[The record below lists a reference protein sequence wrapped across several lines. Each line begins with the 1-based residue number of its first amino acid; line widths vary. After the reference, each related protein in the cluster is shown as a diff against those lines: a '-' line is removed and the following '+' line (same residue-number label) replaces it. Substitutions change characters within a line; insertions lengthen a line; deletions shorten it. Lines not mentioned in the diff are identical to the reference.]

1 MSTSR
6 AVPVTLA
13 EIARLAGVGRAA
25 VSNWRRRHPSFPER
39 IAGTDV
45 NPQFSMTD
53 IENWLRDNKKLKKS
67 AEREWLWPR
76 FEALG
81 GRDETGAVVARVGR
95 LLSGRE
101 EEEGQELPDETR
113 ALIRRAVELGRREGG
128 AETFTFLL
136 RRWLDVHVRQIA
148 TTPEPLAALMAD
160 LAIGAA
166 AGMRGGAG
174 AAGQSSTGRT
184 GGIGGTGRITVM
196 DPACGTGHL
205 LAAAAEA
212 VKASGDGA
220 VTLLGG
226 DRDPVL
232 AALADARLTLAAKE
246 GEAERP
252 LIDVRAGDSL
262 RDDPFADTPADIV
275 LCNPPFNERDWGYEE
290 LATDVRWSHGLPP
303 RTEPELAWVQHCLAG
318 LRPGGAAVLLLPPAV
333 AARKAGRRI
342 RGSLLRTG
350 HLRAV
355 VALPPGCA
363 APHSV
368 SLHLWVLRMPALGE
382 EARAG
387 GRLVVADAASR
398 FPRTSAREWI
408 PDWAAIGAFVREA
421 VEETGLPEAPAY
433 VRQVP
438 VIELLD
444 DEVDL
449 TPGRHIAPSP
459 ADAVPRLAETW
470 REFTG
475 ISASVDRSARLLAA
489 LGLATATADT
499 PTATTVA
506 ELARAGALTLRGG
519 GQPPEESIR
528 TGPAPEDGIPLL
540 TVPDLLMDGEPRG
553 WLDPADTAAR
563 EAVIAEPG
571 DIVVVGVARK
581 FSAWVHEGPPTALGP
596 QLHAVRVQPEQLDA
610 WFLAGSLRAPANARQ
625 AGTHTTNSSRIDVR
639 RLQVRQV
646 PLGEQ
651 RRYGEAFRELDSF
664 ERMVRRVA
672 DLGADLVRDLGDE
685 LAAGRLA
692 GGA

>member
-1 MSTSR
+1 MTTPR

-25 VSNWRRRHPSFPER
+25 VSNWRRRHPTFPQR

-53 IENWLRDNKKLKKS
+53 IENWLRENKKLKKS
-67 AEREWLWPR
+67 VEREWLWPR
-76 FEALG
+76 FEVLG
-81 GRDETGAVVARVGR
+81 GRDETGDAIARTGR
-95 LLSGRE
+95 LLASQEDEDSGQLPPE
-101 EEEGQELPDETR
+101 AAELIDRTV
-113 ALIRRAVELGRREGG
+113 ALGRREGE
-128 AETFTFLL
+128 AETFAFLL

-148 TTPEPLAALMAD
+148 TTPEPLAALMAG
-160 LAIGAA
+160 LALSAA
-166 AGMRGGAG
+166 TSAGSG
-174 AAGQSSTGRT
+174 SNSV
-184 GGIGGTGRITVM
+184 TVM

-205 LAAAAEA
+205 LVAGAEA
-212 VKASGDGA
+212 VRAAGGGEP
-220 VTLLGG
+220 TLLGG

-232 AALADARLTLAAKE
+232 AALADARLRL
-246 GEAERP
+246 AEREGGRAV
-252 LIDVRAGDSL
+252 IDVRAGDSL
-262 RDDPFADTPADIV
+262 RDDPFADDPADIV
-275 LCNPPFNERDWGYEE
+275 LCNPPFSERDWGYEE
-290 LATDVRWSHGLPP
+290 LATDSRWSYGLPP
-303 RTEPELAWVQHCLAG
+303 RTEPELAWVQHCLAR

-368 SLHLWVLRMPALGE
+368 SLHLWLLQTPVPGKEKQAGE
-382 EARAG
+382 
-387 GRLVVADAASR
+387 RLLVADAASR
-398 FPRTSAREWI
+398 FPRDSTRESAPA
-408 PDWAAIGAFVREA
+408 PDWASIGAFVREA
-421 VEETGLPEAPAY
+421 VEQADSPQLPAY
-433 VRQVP
+433 VAQVP

-449 TPGRHIAPSP
+449 TPGRHISPSP
-459 ADAVPRLAETW
+459 ADTVPRLAASW
-470 REFTG
+470 GEFTALT
-475 ISASVDRSARLLAA
+475 ASVDKSAQLLAA
-489 LGLATATADT
+489 LDLVAATADT

-519 GQPPEESIR
+519 QQPPEKSIR
-528 TGPAPEDGIPLL
+528 TSPSSDGDIPFL
-540 TVPDLLMDGEPRG
+540 TVPDLLGTGEPGG
-553 WLDPADTAAR
+553 WLASDGDSAR
-563 EAVIAEPG
+563 EAVIVQPG

-625 AGTHTTNSSRIDVR
+625 AGTHTTSSSRIDVR

-646 PLGEQ
+646 PLSEQ
-651 RRYGEAFRELDSF
+651 RRYGEVFRELDSF
-664 ERMVRRVA
+664 ERVLRRA
-672 DLGADLVRDLGDE
+672 TDLGADLVRDLGDE
-685 LAAGRLA
+685 VAAGRLA

>member
-1 MSTSR
+1 MSTPR
-6 AVPVTLA
+6 AVPVSLA

-25 VSNWRRRHPSFPER
+25 VSNWRRRHPSFPAR

-45 NPQFSMTD
+45 NPQFSLTD
-53 IENWLRDNKKLKKS
+53 IENWLRENKKLKKS

-81 GRDETGAVVARVGR
+81 GRDETGAAIAEVGR
-95 LLSGRE
+95 RLAGRYGA
-101 EEEGQELPDETR
+101 GQPAYPKETA
-113 ALIRRAVELGRREGG
+113 ALIERAVDLGRREGG
-128 AETFTFLL
+128 PETFAFLL

-160 LAIGAA
+160 IATHVAA
-166 AGMRGGAG
+166 VDGGLTA
-174 AAGQSSTGRT
+174 
-184 GGIGGTGRITVM
+184 M

-205 LAAAAEA
+205 LMA
-212 VKASGDGA
+212 VTETATRAGGGA
-220 VTLLGG
+220 LTLLGG

-232 AALADARLTLAAKE
+232 AALAEARLTLA
-246 GEAERP
+246 GEVPQREPAR
-252 LIDVRAGDSL
+252 IDVRGGDSL
-262 RDDPFADTPADIV
+262 RDDPFADAPADIV

-290 LATDVRWSHGLPP
+290 LATDTRWSHGLPP

-350 HLRAV
+350 QLKAV

-368 SLHLWVLRMPALGE
+368 SLHLWVLRAPAAGE
-382 EARAG
+382 EPPVG
-387 GRLVVADAASR
+387 GHLLVADGVSR
-398 FPRTSAREWI
+398 FPRDPGREWA
-408 PDWAAIGAFVREA
+408 PDWAAIGDFLREA
-421 VEETGLPEAPAY
+421 VEGTDPAEGSAHA
-433 VRQVP
+433 RRVP

-449 TPGRHIAPSP
+449 TPGRHITPSP
-459 ADAVPRLAETW
+459 ADSAPRLAASW
-470 REFTG
+470 REFTDLT
-475 ISASVDRSARLLAA
+475 ASMTKSARLLAA
-489 LGLATATADT
+489 LELASATQDT

-519 GQPPEESIR
+519 QQPPEAAVR
-528 TGPAPEDGIPLL
+528 TGTPSTEDIPLL
-540 TVPDLLMDGEPRG
+540 TVPDLLSGGAPRG
-553 WLDPADTAAR
+553 HLAADDPAVRD
-563 EAVIAEPG
+563 AVVAEPG
-571 DIVVVGVARK
+571 DIVVVGVARA
-581 FSAWVHEGPPTALGP
+581 FSAWVHEGAPTALGA

-610 WFLAGSLRAPANARQ
+610 WFLAGSLRAPANVRQ
-625 AGTHTTNSSRIDVR
+625 AGTHATSSSRIDVR

-646 PLGEQ
+646 PLREQ
-651 RRYGEAFRELDSF
+651 RRYGEAFRELAAF
-664 ERMVRRVA
+664 EQLARRTA
-672 DLGADLVRDLGDE
+672 ELGGDLVHDLGDE

>member
-1 MSTSR
+1 MSTPR
-6 AVPVTLA
+6 AVPVSLA

-25 VSNWRRRHPSFPER
+25 VSNWRRRHPSFPAR

-45 NPQFSMTD
+45 NPQFSLTD
-53 IENWLRDNKKLKKS
+53 IENWLRENKKLKKS

-81 GRDETGAVVARVGR
+81 GRDETGAAIAEVGWR
-95 LLSGRE
+95 LAGRGATE
-101 EEEGQELPDETR
+101 ESAHPKESAYPKEAAD
-113 ALIRRAVELGRREGG
+113 LIERAVDLGRREGG
-128 AETFTFLL
+128 PETFAFLL

-160 LAIGAA
+160 IATRVAA
-166 AGMRGGAG
+166 VDGGLTA
-174 AAGQSSTGRT
+174 
-184 GGIGGTGRITVM
+184 M

-205 LAAAAEA
+205 LMAAAEVA
-212 VKASGDGA
+212 QEKGGGA
-220 VTLLGG
+220 PSLLGG

-232 AALADARLTLAAKE
+232 AALAEARLNLAEQEPRTEPAS
-246 GEAERP
+246 
-252 LIDVRAGDSL
+252 IDVRAGDSL
-262 RDDPFADTPADIV
+262 RDDPFADVPANIA

-290 LATDVRWSHGLPP
+290 LATDARWSHGLPP

-350 HLRAV
+350 QLKAV

-368 SLHLWVLRMPALGE
+368 SLHLWVLRAPVAGE
-382 EARAG
+382 EPPVG
-387 GRLVVADAASR
+387 GHLLVADGVSR
-398 FPRTSAREWI
+398 FPRDPGREWA
-408 PDWAAIGAFVREA
+408 PDWAAIGDFLREA
-421 VEETGLPEAPAY
+421 VGGTDPAEGSAY
-433 VRQVP
+433 VRRVP

-449 TPGRHIAPSP
+449 TPGRHITPSP
-459 ADAVPRLAETW
+459 EDSAPRLAASW
-470 REFTG
+470 REFKDLAVKVTK
-475 ISASVDRSARLLAA
+475 SARLLAA
-489 LGLATATADT
+489 LELASATQDT

-519 GQPPEESIR
+519 QQPPETAVR
-528 TGPAPEDGIPLL
+528 TGTPSAEDIPLL
-540 TVPDLLMDGEPRG
+540 TVPDLLSGGAPRG
-553 WLDPADTAAR
+553 HLAADDPAVR

-571 DIVVVGVARK
+571 DIVVVGVARA
-581 FSAWVHEGPPTALGP
+581 FSAWVHEGAPTALGA

-610 WFLAGSLRAPANARQ
+610 WFLAGSLRAPANVRQ
-625 AGTHTTNSSRIDVR
+625 AGTHATSSSRIDVR

-646 PLGEQ
+646 PLREQ
-651 RRYGEAFRELDSF
+651 RRYGEAFRELATF
-664 ERMVRRVA
+664 EQLARRTA
-672 DLGADLVRDLGDE
+672 ELGADLVHDLGDE

>member
-25 VSNWRRRHPSFPER
+25 VSNWRRRHPTFPER

-53 IENWLRDNKKLKKS
+53 IEDWLRANKKLKK
-67 AEREWLWPR
+67 ATEREWLWPR

-81 GRDETGAVVARVGR
+81 GRDETGVAVAEVGR
-95 LLSGRE
+95 TLAGRRD
-101 EEEGQELPDETR
+101 EGDVHLPDGARE
-113 ALIRRAVELGRREGG
+113 LITRAVELGQREGG
-128 AETFTFLL
+128 AETFAFLL
-136 RRWLDVHVRQIA
+136 GRWLDVHVRQIA
-148 TTPEPLAALMAD
+148 TTPEPLAALMAE
-160 LAIGAA
+160 LAMGV
-166 AGMRGGAG
+166 AGEGFGGV
-174 AAGQSSTGRT
+174 
-184 GGIGGTGRITVM
+184 TVM

-205 LAAAAEA
+205 LTAGAEVAKA
-212 VKASGDGA
+212 VGA

-232 AALADARLTLAAKE
+232 AALADARLRLAE
-246 GEAERP
+246 GGGEQG

-262 RDDPFADTPADIV
+262 RDDPFADDPADIV

-303 RTEPELAWVQHCLAG
+303 RTEPELAWVQHCLSG

-350 HLRAV
+350 QLRAV

-368 SLHLWVLRMPALGE
+368 SLHLWVLRAPMPGE
-382 EARAG
+382 ETRMG
-387 GRLVVADAASR
+387 GRLLVADAASR
-398 FPRTSAREWI
+398 FPKREKEAAP

-421 VEETGLPEAPAY
+421 FATADAAQAPAY

-459 ADAVPRLAETW
+459 TDTAPRLAESW
-470 REFTG
+470 REFT
-475 ISASVDRSARLLAA
+475 SLAADVNRSAGLLAA
-489 LGLATATADT
+489 LELTAAEADT

-519 GQPPEESIR
+519 QQPPEEEIR
-528 TGPAPEDGIPLL
+528 TGPPSDGDIPLL
-540 TVPDLLMDGEPRG
+540 TVPDLLVGGEPRG
-553 WLDPADTAAR
+553 RLASDGKAAA
-563 EAVIAEPG
+563 EAVVAQPG
-571 DIVVVGVARK
+571 DIVVVGVTRA

-596 QLHAVRVQPEQLDA
+596 QLHSVRVQPGQLDP

-625 AGTHTTNSSRIDVR
+625 AGTHTTSSSRIDVR

-651 RRYGEAFRELDSF
+651 RRYGEAFRELASF
-664 ERMVRRVA
+664 ERELRRAA
-672 DLGADLVRDLGDE
+672 DIGADLVRDLGNE
-685 LAAGRLA
+685 LAAGRLV
-692 GGA
+692 GGV

>member
-1 MSTSR
+1 MSTPR
-6 AVPVTLA
+6 AVPVSLA

-25 VSNWRRRHPSFPER
+25 VSNWRRRHPSFPAR

-45 NPQFSMTD
+45 NPQFSLTD
-53 IENWLRDNKKLKKS
+53 IENWLRENKKLKKS

-81 GRDETGAVVARVGR
+81 GRDETGAAIAEVGR
-95 LLSGRE
+95 RLAGRDGA
-101 EEEGQELPDETR
+101 GQSAYPKETA
-113 ALIRRAVELGRREGG
+113 ALIERAVDLGRREGG
-128 AETFTFLL
+128 METFAFLL

-160 LAIGAA
+160 IATRVAA
-166 AGMRGGAG
+166 NGGGLTA
-174 AAGQSSTGRT
+174 
-184 GGIGGTGRITVM
+184 M

-205 LAAAAEA
+205 LMA
-212 VKASGDGA
+212 VTETATRTDGGA
-220 VTLLGG
+220 LTLLGG

-232 AALADARLTLAAKE
+232 AALAEARLTFAGQVPQREPA
-246 GEAERP
+246 R
-252 LIDVRAGDSL
+252 IDVRGGDSL
-262 RDDPFADTPADIV
+262 RDDPFADAPADIV

-290 LATDVRWSHGLPP
+290 LATDIRWSHGLPP

-350 HLRAV
+350 QLKAV

-368 SLHLWVLRMPALGE
+368 SLHLWVLRAPAAGE
-382 EARAG
+382 EPPVG
-387 GRLVVADAASR
+387 GHLLVADGVSR
-398 FPRTSAREWI
+398 FPRDPGREWA
-408 PDWAAIGAFVREA
+408 PDWPAIGDFLREA
-421 VEETGLPEAPAY
+421 VEGTDPAEGSAH
-433 VRQVP
+433 VRRVP

-449 TPGRHIAPSP
+449 TPGRHITPSP
-459 ADAVPRLAETW
+459 VDSALRLAASW
-470 REFTG
+470 REFKDLTT
-475 ISASVDRSARLLAA
+475 RMTKSARLLAA
-489 LGLATATADT
+489 LELASAAQET

-519 GQPPEESIR
+519 QQPPDTAVR
-528 TGPAPEDGIPLL
+528 TGMPSAEDIPLL
-540 TVPDLLMDGEPRG
+540 TVPDLLSGGAPRG
-553 WLDPADTAAR
+553 HLAADDPAVR

-571 DIVVVGVARK
+571 DIVVVGVARA
-581 FSAWVHEGPPTALGP
+581 FSAWVHEGAPTALGA

-610 WFLAGSLRAPANARQ
+610 WFLAGSLRAPANVRQ
-625 AGTHTTNSSRIDVR
+625 AGTHATSSSRIDVR

-646 PLGEQ
+646 PLREQ
-651 RRYGEAFRELDSF
+651 RRYGEAFRELTAF
-664 ERMVRRVA
+664 EQLARRTA
-672 DLGADLVRDLGDE
+672 ELGGDLVHDLGDE

>member
-6 AVPVTLA
+6 VVPVTLA

-45 NPQFSMTD
+45 NPQFAMTD
-53 IENWLRDNKKLKKS
+53 IESWLRDNKKLKKS

-81 GRDETGAVVARVGR
+81 GRDATGAAIAEVGG
-95 LLSGRE
+95 LLSGRKGGGSE
-101 EEEGQELPDETR
+101 KLPDEKR
-113 ALIRRAVELGRREGG
+113 ELIEQAVDIGWREGG

-160 LAIGAA
+160 LALSTADA
-166 AGMRGGAG
+166 AGGVA
-174 AAGQSSTGRT
+174 
-184 GGIGGTGRITVM
+184 VM

-212 VKASGDGA
+212 VKASGAGT

-232 AALADARLTLAAKE
+232 AALADARLNLTKGAGE
-246 GEAERP
+246 GERTH
-252 LIDVRAGDSL
+252 IDVRAGDSL
-262 RDDPFADTPADIV
+262 RDDPFAGTPAGIV

-290 LATDVRWSHGLPP
+290 LATDARWSHGLPP
-303 RTEPELAWVQHCLAG
+303 RTEPELAWVQHCLAQ
-318 LRPGGAAVLLLPPAV
+318 LRPGGAAVLLLPPTV
-333 AARKAGRRI
+333 AARKAGRRV

-350 HLRAV
+350 HLRTV

-368 SLHLWVLRMPALGE
+368 SLHLWVLRTPAPGE
-382 EARAG
+382 EPQAG
-387 GRLVVADAASR
+387 GRLLVVDAVSR
-398 FPRTSAREWI
+398 FPRPTEREWL
-408 PDWAAIGAFVREA
+408 PDWAAISAFVHEA
-421 VEETGLPEAPAY
+421 VTEADPSQTSAY

-444 DEVDL
+444 GEVDL
-449 TPGRHIAPSP
+449 TPGRHINPSP
-459 ADAVPRLAETW
+459 ANVADRLTESW

-475 ISASVDRSARLLAA
+475 LTRSVDTSARLLGTLHLTA
-489 LGLATATADT
+489 ATADT

-506 ELARAGALTLRGG
+506 ELARAGALTLRSGQ
-519 GQPPEESIR
+519 QPPEESIR
-528 TGPAPEDGIPLL
+528 TGPPSGDDIPLL
-540 TVPDLLMDGEPRG
+540 TVPDLLTGGEPRG
-553 WLDPADTAAR
+553 RLAPDDAVACG
-563 EAVIAEPG
+563 AVIAEPG
-571 DIVVVGVARK
+571 DIVVVGVTRA

-596 QLHAVRVQPEQLDA
+596 QLHAVRVHPEQLDP

-625 AGTHTTNSSRIDVR
+625 AGTHTTSSSRIDVR

-651 RRYGEAFRELDSF
+651 RRYGEAFRELAAF
-664 ERMVRRVA
+664 ERTVLRAA
-672 DLGADLVRDLGDE
+672 DLGRGLVRDLGDE
-685 LAAGRLA
+685 LAAGHLA